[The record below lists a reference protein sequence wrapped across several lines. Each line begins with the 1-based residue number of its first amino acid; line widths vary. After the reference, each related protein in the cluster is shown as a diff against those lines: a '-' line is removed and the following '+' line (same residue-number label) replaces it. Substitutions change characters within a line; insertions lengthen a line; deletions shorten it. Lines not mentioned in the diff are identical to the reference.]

1 MTKLIQSNGKN
12 FCKVKKINSMKNIP
26 IVLAYNRTLPN
37 IPKVKKKKK
46 KKLTHSP
53 TIAHYDT

>member
-46 KKLTHSP
+46 K
-53 TIAHYDT
+53 IDTFSNNSTL